1 MKIAVI
7 FYSFSGNT
15 RKAAQFIQNNLK
27 EDEVDL
33 IDLQLKEDVHSFL
46 KQCHHA
52 FIKKI
57 PEIKDTILDLSGYD
71 CIIFASTVRAFTIAP
86 GLRAYFSKLYNL
98 ENKKTG
104 CFVTYG
110 SGTGSEKALKELE
123 EMIRKKGGKIIFSK
137 RFSGA
142 KTKNKDYL
150 AEQFKP
156 LLEMLS

>member
-1 MKIAVI
+1 MKIAIV

-33 IDLQLKEDVHSFL
+33 IDLQLKEDVRSFL

-57 PEIKDTILDLSGYD
+57 PEIQEAALDLASYD
-71 CIIFASTVRAFTIAP
+71 YIIFASPVWAFTIAP
-86 GLRAYFSKLYNL
+86 ALRTYLSKVSGL

-110 SGTGSEKALKELE
+110 SGTGSAKTLKELE
-123 EMIRKKGGKIIFSK
+123 DMIREKGGKIMFSK
-137 RFSGA
+137 RFSGY
-142 KTKNKDYL
+142 KTKNENYL
-150 AEQFKP
+150 NEQFKL
-156 LLEMLS
+156 LLEILS